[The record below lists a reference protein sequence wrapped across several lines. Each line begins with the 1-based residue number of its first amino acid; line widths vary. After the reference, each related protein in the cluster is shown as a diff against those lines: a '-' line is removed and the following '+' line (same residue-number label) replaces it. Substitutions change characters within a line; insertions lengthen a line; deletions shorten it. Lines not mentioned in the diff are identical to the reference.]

1 MSNDFILAVAA
12 IGAVIVEAAKLAF
25 DIIKWRD
32 ERDKPKK

>member
-12 IGAVIVEAAKLAF
+12 IGAVIAEAAKLVF

-32 ERDKPKK
+32 ERDKSEK